1 MFCHECVAE
10 SGALRF
16 SATCT
21 ASVQPSRYSHCVFPL
36 QFINRKSTQ
45 ETFRFAIRV
54 VFGCKSTNLFGDMQM
69 FCINYHRFNFLKKS
83 FRSVSV
89 AFSVLFR
96 RILYSKGDMG
106 DGIAEGG

>member
-21 ASVQPSRYSHCVFPL
+21 ASVQPSRYSHCVFPM

-54 VFGCKSTNLFGDMQM
+54 V
-69 FCINYHRFNFLKKS
+69 NYHRFNFLKKS